1 MICVLK
7 EYEIKTNK
15 NGTGTM
21 TTAKNVFIFFIS
33 LNWLLVGGNKNL
45 VGRVERAH
53 FLLKGGL
60 PHTPVG
66 KTLHKLC
73 QQVFI

>member
-21 TTAKNVFIFFIS
+21 TTAKIFSHFFIR

-45 VGRVERAH
+45 VGRESISK
-53 FLLKGGL
+53 FFDEWG
-60 PHTPVG
+60 TPPSP
-66 KTLHKLC
+66 
-73 QQVFI
+73 Q